1 MPFRTVGRYM
11 TTAHI
16 CTCASGASVR
26 DAVQLMSAKDI
37 GCVLVLEGE
46 RLIGIL
52 SEGDVL
58 KRVVSPGRDPGATLV
73 GEVMTRDPDTVR
85 PDQPVNDA
93 IRMMD
98 EFGYRHLPVLEHGRI
113 CGVLTMKD
121 CELDDLAAMAHE
133 LAVRNV
139 FAERAW

>member
-1 MPFRTVGRYM
+1 MPHRTVGRYM
-11 TTAHI
+11 TTASL
-16 CTCASGASVR
+16 CTCSADISVR
-26 DAVQLMSAKDI
+26 DAVRLMSAKDI
-37 GCVLVLEGE
+37 GCLLGVEGE

-58 KRVVSPGRDPGATLV
+58 KRVVSPGHDAGALRV
-73 GEVMTRDPDTVR
+73 AEVMTRDPDTIR
-85 PDQPVNDA
+85 PNQPVNDA

-98 EFGYRHLPVLEHGRI
+98 EFGYRHLPVIEHGRV

-133 LAVRNV
+133 LAIRNV